1 MTEIRN
7 DQPDGAAARDPIS
20 TAAMLSEPVRR
31 ALYDFVAGRDDAVDR
46 DEAAAA
52 AGIGRPLAA
61 FHLDRLAAAGLLDV
75 EYRRRSGRTG
85 PGAGRPAKLY
95 RRAKG
100 LTIELSLPAR
110 RYRLAAEILADGLDR
125 HGDAASRD
133 DVHEAARERGA
144 ALGAA
149 ATSRRSGPRRGR
161 RSRRAAREELIT
173 VLADEGFEP
182 RDDGTEIRLR
192 NCPFDALVTEH
203 RGLTCSMNLALLDG
217 LATSVGDSGLDAVAR
232 PVEGLCCVRLVP
244 SAVPAAS
251 TGPARVPTR

>member
-1 MTEIRN
+1 MTDIRN
-7 DQPDGAAARDPIS
+7 DQPDPGEARDPIAM
-20 TAAMLSEPVRR
+20 AALLSEPVRR
-31 ALYDFVAGRDDAVDR
+31 ALYEFVVGRDDAVDR

-95 RRAKG
+95 RRARG

-125 HGDAASRD
+125 RADDASRAD
-133 DVHEAARERGA
+133 IHAAARDRGA
-144 ALGAA
+144 ALGVA
-149 ATSRRSGPRRGR
+149 ATSRRSGSRRGR
-161 RSRRAAREELIT
+161 RSRRTAREELT
-173 VLADEGFEP
+173 AVLADEGFEP
-182 RDDGTEIRLR
+182 SDDGTEIRLR
-192 NCPFDALVTEH
+192 NCPFDALVADH

-217 LATSVGDSGLDAVAR
+217 LAGSLGDSGLMAVAR

-244 SAVPAAS
+244 S
-251 TGPARVPTR
+251 

>member
-7 DQPDGAAARDPIS
+7 VQPDPGEARDPFA
-20 TAAMLSEPVRR
+20 TAALLNEPARR
-31 ALYDFVAGRDDAVDR
+31 ALYEFVVGRDDAVDR

-95 RRAKG
+95 RRARG

-125 HGDAASRD
+125 KADAASRA
-133 DVHEAARERGA
+133 DVHAAARDRGA
-144 ALGAA
+144 AIGASA
-149 ATSRRSGPRRGR
+149 ASRRSGSRRGR
-161 RSRRAAREELIT
+161 RSRRAAREELT
-173 VLADEGFEP
+173 AVLADEGFEP
-182 RDDGTEIRLR
+182 SDDGTEIRLR
-192 NCPFDALVTEH
+192 NCPFDALVTDH

-217 LATSVGDSGLDAVAR
+217 LVDGLGDSGLQAVSR

-244 SAVPAAS
+244 S
-251 TGPARVPTR
+251 